1 MVGGG
6 GPRCGD
12 YTMVVLAQRLV
23 EAIKRLVEVV
33 EVTDME

>member
-6 GPRCGD
+6 CTRCGD
-12 YTMVVLAQRLV
+12 YIMVVLAQRLV